1 MPVNLSPVGGAASQF
16 FDNNGV
22 ILSGGKIYT
31 YAAGTTTPQTTYTSS
46 SGGTAH
52 SNPIILNS
60 AGRVPGGEIWLTAG
74 LSYKFS
80 VYTASNVL
88 IATYDN
94 ISGINDTAD
103 ADQIIYNEGSPSA
116 IDRTVQNRL
125 RDEVSVKDFGTDGAA
140 IQDAIDEN
148 TEVFFPTGAY
158 TNSTNIT
165 LPFGKTFVFQTDADI
180 ADLGAATTTFN
191 GVTLRNSYNPSSL
204 TGWTGANTGFNYEGF
219 AADLGGYGPRSFG
232 PYNIPTGVS
241 GSVKSPA
248 SSTIFGTF
256 GVAGWVD
263 NASTTTNAVAVYG
276 QADRRADSSL
286 VWALN
291 TRTIDNGFGGLNV
304 WGYELD
310 MNIDNVTT
318 TALGLDLVGGSTVEP
333 DLSIAVNVQPIG
345 IFATPKK
352 RWRYGFRTTD
362 ASAIFGIDLG
372 ARTEGASSASQTFSM
387 NYRNASNVQENGLL
401 IGVDEDGN
409 ALIKGG
415 SDSENGILA
424 LQTFGSSPF
433 SPFAVQEDKL
443 GFYGNAPAARPTITG
458 SRGGNAALASLLTQL
473 QTLGLI
479 TDGTSA

>member
-1 MPVNLSPVGGAASQF
+1 MAVNLSPLGGAAQQF

-46 SGGTAH
+46 SGATPH
-52 SNPIILNS
+52 SNPIILDS

-74 LSYKFS
+74 IGYKFGI
-80 VYTASNVL
+80 YTALSVL
-88 IATYDN
+88 IGTYDN
-94 ISGINDTAD
+94 VYGINDTAN
-103 ADQIIYNEGSPSA
+103 ATQIIYNEGSPSA

-125 RDEVSVKDFGTDGAA
+125 SDEVSAKDFGTTGTAVQNA
-140 IQDAIDEN
+140 INEN

-158 TNSTNIT
+158 TNSTSVT
-165 LPFGKTFVFQTDADI
+165 LPFGKTFVFQT
-180 ADLGAATTTFN
+180 GANINNIGAGTTTLN

-204 TGWTGANTGFNYEGF
+204 TGWTGTNTGFNYEGF

-248 SSTIFGTF
+248 SSTLYGTF
-256 GVAGWVD
+256 GVAGWID
-263 NASTTTNAVAVYG
+263 NASTTTNAVALYG
-276 QADRRADSSL
+276 QADRRAASSL
-286 VWALN
+286 VWGLN

-362 ASAIFGIDLG
+362 AAAIFGIELG
-372 ARTEGASSASQTFSM
+372 ARAEVANSESQTFAM
-387 NYRNASNVQENGLL
+387 NYRNASNAQENALV
-401 IGVDEDGN
+401 IGVDSNGN

-415 SDSENGILA
+415 SASANGILA
-424 LQTFGSSPF
+424 FQTFSSSLF
-433 SPFAVQEDKL
+433 SPIAIQGDKV
-443 GFYGNAPAARPTITG
+443 GFYGNVPAVRPTVTG

-473 QTLGLI
+473 QVLGLI
-479 TDGTSA
+479 TDGTTA